1 MTLLSPNDLPS
12 PRDWPSELGLDVP
25 LDDLL
30 ITAAILGVAVAIAV
44 LLHRLAFGLLRRA
57 NAHGHLGYGQPV
69 FDAVRGPSRW
79 LAVAIAISAVAERW
93 PLIQPGWEAISDFLA
108 PLILGWLALGFV
120 RGASSAHERRME
132 LLLEPMQMRSRKT
145 RIEIFRRTASSLI
158 IVITIALVLLGIPG
172 VRQVGVTLMA
182 SAGLAALAI
191 GAAAQPALKSLIA
204 GIQMALTE
212 PIRIGDMVKVDGI
225 VGRIEQIRM
234 TFVMIRVWDERVLV
248 VPTGKFFEESFE
260 NWSRAGDRLT
270 GVVMFNL
277 DPIAD
282 VEAIREA
289 FLEYVQAHD
298 LWDERDAKALVVDA
312 YPESIALRLSMT
324 AGDIGEAWDLR
335 CAVREYMLQWLR
347 ENQPEALIRHRLEVE
362 AANERGTEA

>member
-1 MTLLSPNDLPS
+1 MTLLSLNDLPN
-12 PRDWPSELGLDVP
+12 PRDWPSTLGLNVP

-30 ITAAILGVAVAIAV
+30 ITAAILGIAVAVAV
-44 LLHRLAFGLLRRA
+44 LLHTLAFGLLRRA
-57 NAHGHLGYGQPV
+57 NAHGHLGYGEPV

-182 SAGLAALAI
+182 SAGLAALGI
-191 GAAAQPALKSLIA
+191 GAAAQPALIA

-212 PIRIGDMVKVDGI
+212 PIRIGDMVKVDGT

-270 GVVMFNL
+270 GVVMLNL

-282 VEAIREA
+282 VEAIRQA
-289 FLEYVQAHD
+289 FLAYVQQHD
-298 LWDERDAKALVVDA
+298 LWDEREAKALVVDA